1 MRQQHGL
8 TLVELLATVAIAAVL
23 MLAAIPGMQRLIDQT
38 RADTSMRT
46 VIAGVHYARAV
57 AVTLNR
63 TAVLCPLDAD
73 DRCDGDWSS
82 GFAVFTEGAGLAER
96 HSLEPV
102 LRHFDGVP
110 KGATLRFRA
119 FGTTRYL
126 RMLPNGQTGW
136 QNGRFEYCPPAGSS
150 ATPRVVVVNVQ
161 GRARM
166 MRPEDIDPERTTGAN
181 RRVVC

>member
-1 MRQQHGL
+1 MQQQYGL

-38 RADTSMRT
+38 RADTGMRT

-63 TAVLCPLDAD
+63 TAVLCPLDAN

-82 GFAVFTEGAGLAER
+82 GFAVFTEGTAIAEP
-96 HSLEPV
+96 HAFEPV
-102 LRHFDGVP
+102 LRHFGAVP
-110 KGATLRFRA
+110 EGAQLRFRA

-136 QNGRFEYCPPAGSS
+136 QNGRFEYCPPAGST
-150 ATPRVVVVNVQ
+150 ATPRVLVVNVQ

-166 MRPEDIDPERTTGAN
+166 MRPEDIDPDRTSGPN
-181 RRVVC
+181 RRVDC